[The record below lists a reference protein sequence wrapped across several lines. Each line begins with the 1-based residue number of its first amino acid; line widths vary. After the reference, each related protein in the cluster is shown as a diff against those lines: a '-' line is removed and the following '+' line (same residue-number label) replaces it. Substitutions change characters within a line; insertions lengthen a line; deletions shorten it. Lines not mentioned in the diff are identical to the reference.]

1 MRNASGSRPA
11 LRRQGVTSS
20 VQPSAAAPGT
30 RDGAGRGLR
39 NVLGALAGL
48 LAAAVALGFAELT
61 AALVGPASSPVI
73 AVGDTVITLTPEP
86 VKEFAIRSFGE
97 NDKVVLVAGTL
108 VVIALYAL
116 LIGLVALRSRRLGIL
131 GIALFGALGAL
142 AAFTRPAGSLL
153 DVLPSLVGAGAGIV
167 ALCALLVPL
176 TATPGSPAATGCGA
190 ARAWPKAPHADERMV
205 DRLREILGSGDRKG
219 TALDRRR
226 FFLTGGVALGAAVVA
241 GGGGRLLQQRFDV
254 AEARAGL
261 ALPRPASAAAA
272 LPRGADL
279 SGEVDGLTPLFT
291 RNREFYRVDTAIS
304 VPQIRPGD
312 YELSL
317 TGMFDSPRSYTLPD
331 LFERDDLIERDIT
344 LTCVS
349 NEVGGRLAGSARW
362 IGVPLGVL
370 LRENGVQSRSD
381 QLVCRDVN
389 GMTIGAPTRSALD
402 VEDAMLAFGMNGEP
416 LPVEHGFP
424 VRMLIPGLYG
434 YVSACKWLASIEAT
448 TFDAFDAYW
457 IERDWAA
464 EGPIKVASRIDTPA
478 PLREFPAGRRA
489 IAGVA
494 WAQTR
499 GIEKVEVR
507 VDEEDWVGSRA
518 LSRGRRRPVASV
530 GPALRLPG
538 RPALDHRPRHQRRR
552 RGAARGPGR
561 AVPLGF
567 HRLALHPGARRMTP
581 RRPPG
586 RPMTRPGTP
595 PATRLRTALAAGAP
609 PARDNV
615 VARTGQG
622 APSS

>member
-1 MRNASGSRPA
+1 
-11 LRRQGVTSS
+11 VTSS
-20 VQPSAAAPGT
+20 LQPSAAAPGT
-30 RDGAGRGLR
+30 RDGGGRGLPT
-39 NVLGALAGL
+39 VLGALAGL

-116 LIGLVALRSRRLGIL
+116 LIGLVALRSRTLGIL

-153 DVLPSLVGAGAGIV
+153 DVLPSLVGACAGIV
-167 ALCALLVPL
+167 ALRALLVPL
-176 TATPGSPAATGCGA
+176 TAKPESPAATGA
-190 ARAWPKAPHADERMV
+190 EPPAPAEGRHADERMV
-205 DRLREILGSGDRKG
+205 DRLREILGSEDRKG

-254 AEARAGL
+254 AEARAEL

-279 SGEVDGLTPLFT
+279 SGEIDGLTPLFT

-312 YELSL
+312 YELTL

-362 IGVPLGVL
+362 IGVPLGAF
-370 LRENGVQSRSD
+370 LRENGIRSSSD

-507 VDEEDWVGSRA
+507 VDEEDWAEAELSPEVDADVWRQWVLPYDFPAGRHSITVRATSADGEVQPEARAAPFPSGSTGWH
-518 LSRGRRRPVASV
+518 SIQV
-530 GPALRLPG
+530 
-538 RPALDHRPRHQRRR
+538 
-552 RGAARGPGR
+552 
-561 AVPLGF
+561 
-567 HRLALHPGARRMTP
+567 LAG
-581 RRPPG
+581 
-586 RPMTRPGTP
+586 
-595 PATRLRTALAAGAP
+595 
-609 PARDNV
+609 
-615 VARTGQG
+615 
-622 APSS
+622 